1 MRENEQ
7 QIWRNPLR
15 NPREEEEDQQIALE
29 ALFLHPHI
37 EKGMVTE
44 KEEQEGLTEEE
55 VEL

>member
-29 ALFLHPHI
+29 ALVLHPHI

-44 KEEQEGLTEEE
+44 KEEQEG
-55 VEL
+55 